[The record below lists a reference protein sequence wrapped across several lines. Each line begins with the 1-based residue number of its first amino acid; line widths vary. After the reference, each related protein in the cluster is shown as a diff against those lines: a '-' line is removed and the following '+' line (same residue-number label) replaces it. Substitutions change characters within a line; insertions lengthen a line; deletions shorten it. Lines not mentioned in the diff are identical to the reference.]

1 LRARPNPYCARQ
13 QALEVTVPGK
23 IHPHDYLKCPK
34 IGVTYTLVL
43 AEIVAVLCFFI
54 ALGKESDQDLV
65 NIKKAIIAFDVND
78 RILPKDNLP
87 AS

>member
-1 LRARPNPYCARQ
+1 M
-13 QALEVTVPGK
+13 TVR
-23 IHPHDYLKCPK
+23 Y
-34 IGVTYTLVL
+34 
-43 AEIVAVLCFFI
+43 
-54 ALGKESDQDLV
+54 ESEWVSDNRRNMHQDLV